1 MCDSCGEAACKGCPP
16 YPNKKMNE
24 HDTLRS
30 RTTGRKIEISMG
42 PQSGGRVPK
51 NPFASELQAKFAHAN
66 PAKFGGKK
74 GLEEWDKSTNFKN
87 LPKKVKK

>member
-1 MCDSCGEAACKGCPP
+1 MCKDCGKQPCACIV
-16 YPNKKMNE
+16 NKRMNE
-24 HDTLRS
+24 HDTVRS

-42 PQSGGRVPK
+42 PQPDGMVPK

-87 LPKKVKK
+87 LPKHAKHLK